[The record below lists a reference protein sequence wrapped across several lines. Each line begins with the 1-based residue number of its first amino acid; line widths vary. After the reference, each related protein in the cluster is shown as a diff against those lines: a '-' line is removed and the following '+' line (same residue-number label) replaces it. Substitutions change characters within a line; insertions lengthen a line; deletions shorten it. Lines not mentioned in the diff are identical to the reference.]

1 VRESRDGV
9 KSRAHHGLKRLYRA
23 GQRSTF
29 TYFLT
34 RVAGEKAG
42 VNQALTGVKDF
53 LFWLEK
59 PVIAFGI
66 RHTGWSRIGRTAGIE
81 N

>member
-1 VRESRDGV
+1 
-9 KSRAHHGLKRLYRA
+9 LKRLYRA

-42 VNQALTGVKDF
+42 VNQALTDMKDF
-53 LFWLEK
+53 LFWLEN
-59 PVIAFGI
+59 VGYCVRYSAYGL
-66 RHTGWSRIGRTAGIE
+66 SRIGRRAGIE